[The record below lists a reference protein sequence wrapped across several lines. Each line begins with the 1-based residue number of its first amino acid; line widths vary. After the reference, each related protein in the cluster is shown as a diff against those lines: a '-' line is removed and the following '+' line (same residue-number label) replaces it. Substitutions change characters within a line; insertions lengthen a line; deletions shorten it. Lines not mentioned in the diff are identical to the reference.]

1 MKLKLIRIVLTF
13 SLTTFLLVGYEQ
25 LHAQDS
31 NTSEPY
37 ESNDEKEKEPLYSPG
52 EQSDRHLRIQP
63 STPLRDSAAFAPKT
77 TSASQAART
86 AKTSA
91 ESAKPDTKQS
101 TSDDSILSFNFL
113 YYIIQKYKL
122 QDIVD

>member
-77 TSASQAART
+77 TSASQVRT

-91 ESAKPDTKQS
+91 ESTKPDTKQS